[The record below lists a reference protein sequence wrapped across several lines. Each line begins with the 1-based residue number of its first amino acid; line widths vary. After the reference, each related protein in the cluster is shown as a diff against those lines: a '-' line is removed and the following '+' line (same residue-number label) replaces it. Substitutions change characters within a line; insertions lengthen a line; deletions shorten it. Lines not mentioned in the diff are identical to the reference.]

1 MSKLSLEA
9 LKLRAEA
16 VASEELLASINGG
29 TANAC
34 HNNTPPPTT
43 VIENS
48 GEVMICP
55 KTGKPYLRQ

>member
-34 HNNTPPPTT
+34 HNGYQAPKPIR
-43 VIENS
+43 VIVCDN
-48 GEVMICP
+48 I
-55 KTGKPYLRQ
+55 